1 MQDNDHLQAQ
11 LEDTKQKLK
20 EIQNSQNQIIKSNK
34 RMSSVLA
41 NSGSQS
47 KRKRQDFS
55 KLSCQQKWTRKK
67 QLYTDITQAL

>member
-11 LEDTKQKLK
+11 LEDTRQKLK

-47 KRKRQDFS
+47 KRKRQDIS
-55 KLSCQQKWTRKK
+55 ELSCQQKWTRKK
-67 QLYTDITQAL
+67 